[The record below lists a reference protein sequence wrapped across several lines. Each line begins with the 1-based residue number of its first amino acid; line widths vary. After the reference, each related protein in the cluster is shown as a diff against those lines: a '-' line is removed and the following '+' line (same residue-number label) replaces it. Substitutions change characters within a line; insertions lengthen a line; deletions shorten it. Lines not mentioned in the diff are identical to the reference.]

1 VTNEIQRVALVT
13 GSNRGLGL
21 ETSRQLGRLGY
32 KVILTARVE
41 AAGEAA
47 AAELREEGMDAQYRH
62 LDVTDH
68 DEIGCLVESLK
79 GAPGRIDVLVA
90 NAGIFPEG
98 VNYPDITSALDVD
111 MATVRLTLETNT
123 LGHMALYQAVIPV
136 MQSQGYGRIS
146 ILSSVGGRLSDMG
159 VGMPGYRMSHVA
171 NNALARIFA
180 AETEGD
186 NIKINTVCPFWVKTR
201 MGGPEAL
208 REVEEG
214 AETITWLATLPDDGP
229 TGGFFRDKQQM
240 EW

>member
-1 VTNEIQRVALVT
+1 MNQVKRVALVT

-21 ETSRQLGRLGY
+21 ETCRQLGHLGY
-32 KVILTARVE
+32 QVILTARDE
-41 AAGEAA
+41 TAGVAA
-47 AAELREEGMDAQYRH
+47 ATELREKGLDVQYRH

-68 DEIGCLVESLK
+68 DEIGRLVKSLK
-79 GAPGRIDVLVA
+79 EAPGRIDALVA

-98 VNYPDITSALDVD
+98 INYPDITSALDVD
-111 MATVRLTLETNT
+111 MATVRQTLETNT

-136 MQSQGYGRIS
+136 MQAQGYGRIA

-159 VGMPGYRMSHVA
+159 AGMPGYRMSHVA

-180 AETEGD
+180 AETEND

-208 REVEEG
+208 REVDEG

-229 TGGFFRDKQQM
+229 TGGFFQDKQQM

>member
-1 VTNEIQRVALVT
+1 VVEEQRVALVT
-13 GSNRGLGL
+13 GANQGMGF
-21 ETSRQLGRLGY
+21 ETCRQLGRLGY
-32 KVILTARVE
+32 KVILTARDE

-47 AAELREEGMDAQYRH
+47 AAGLRDEGVDIQFRH

-68 DEIGCLVESLK
+68 DEIRSLI
-79 GAPGRIDVLVA
+79 ADLQDNPGRIDVVVA

-98 VNYPDITSALDVD
+98 VDYPDLTSALDVD
-111 MATVRLTLETNT
+111 METVRATLETNT

-136 MQSQGYGRIS
+136 MRAQGYGRIA
-146 ILSSVGGRLSDMG
+146 ILSSVSGRLSDMG
-159 VGMPGYRMSHVA
+159 AGMPGYRMSHVA

-186 NIKINTVCPFWVKTR
+186 NIKVNTVCPFWVKTR
-201 MGGPEAL
+201 MGGPEAP

-214 AETITWLATLPDDGP
+214 AKTTIWLATLPDDGP
-229 TGGFFRDKQQM
+229 SGGFFRDKAPL

>member
-1 VTNEIQRVALVT
+1 MNQVNKVALVT

-21 ETSRQLGRLGY
+21 ETCRQLGRLGY
-32 KVILTARVE
+32 QVILTARVE
-41 AAGEAA
+41 AAGVAA
-47 AAELREEGMDAQYRH
+47 AAQLREEGIDVQYRH

-68 DEIGCLVESLK
+68 DEIGGLVESMREN
-79 GAPGRIDVLVA
+79 PGRIDVLVA

-98 VNYPDITSALDVD
+98 ISYPDITSALDVD
-111 MATVRLTLETNT
+111 MATVRETLETNT

-136 MQSQGYGRIS
+136 MQAQGYGRIA
-146 ILSSVGGRLSDMG
+146 ILSSAAGRLSDMG
-159 VGMPGYRMSHVA
+159 AGMPGYRMSHVA

-229 TGGFFRDKQQM
+229 TGGFFRDRQQL